1 MQEQKGICQEKWAE
15 LCVAAPWCREVASG
29 PSPRETQV
37 HFYLYLYFNYSIRNL
52 SQRINSSSSKLV
64 LSKRKCCKLTIL
76 LFSDCIAC
84 SAKERT
90 QTYTILVLWIYNN
103 ILLIYY
109 ATKIFWQNNIR
120 KHLFITLFKT
130 IHKSRRRNRKKYL
143 KYIWIENWQMCNLKF
158 SESAGWLFIPVA
170 EKYRLLIGKISLVLV
185 RLKYL
190 LKS

>member
-29 PSPRETQV
+29 PSPKETQV
-37 HFYLYLYFNYSIRNL
+37 HFYLYLYFYLNYSISNL
-52 SQRINSSSSKLV
+52 SQRINSPSSKLV
-64 LSKRKCCKLTIL
+64 LSKRKCCKLTFL

-120 KHLFITLFKT
+120 KHLLLHSSKQFTK
-130 IHKSRRRNRKKYL
+130 
-143 KYIWIENWQMCNLKF
+143 
-158 SESAGWLFIPVA
+158 AGGGT
-170 EKYRLLIGKISLVLV
+170 GKIFEIHLNWKLTNVQFKIQWICRVVVHSCGRKVSTANWEDLTGF
-185 RLKYL
+185 
-190 LKS
+190 S